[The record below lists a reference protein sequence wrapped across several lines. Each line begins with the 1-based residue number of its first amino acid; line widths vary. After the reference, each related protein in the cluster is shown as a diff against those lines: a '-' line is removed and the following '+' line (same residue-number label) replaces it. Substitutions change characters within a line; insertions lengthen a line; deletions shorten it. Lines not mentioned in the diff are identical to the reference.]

1 MNALIRS
8 SASFCRSLYST
19 VDRLRAL
26 IGDRKLTIPILS
38 ISGQFSFGQ
47 AQRAFVEAF
56 AENIVNDVV
65 VENSRHS
72 G

>member
-1 MNALIRS
+1 VPAFAALCI
-8 SASFCRSLYST
+8 AT

-26 IGDRKLTIPILS
+26 IADRKLTVLILS
-38 ISGQFSFGQ
+38 ISGQFSFVQ

-56 AENIVNDVV
+56 AENIVNDVA